1 MPERPVRIL
10 HAHSTFDLGGK
21 EARAV
26 RLMNKWGARAEH
38 VVLSATGKFGARAAI
53 DPGVSVAFPED
64 APSLVGK
71 PGPLRY
77 RKLAR
82 YMRGFDLVLSYN
94 WGAMDVV
101 AARRLYGGPPLIHH
115 EDGFNEDEADKRN
128 WKRNG
133 FRRLFLR
140 SAHRLV
146 VPSERLED
154 IARREWRQPE
164 SRVSRIANGI
174 PVERFALP
182 PSRPIAGLDPAGGPV
197 VGTVAGLRAVKNL
210 PRLVRAFASAAPADA
225 RLVIV
230 GEGPERAA
238 ILAEAERLGVADR
251 LVMPGFMADPATWI
265 GHFDIFALSS
275 DSEQFPISL
284 IEAMAAG
291 LPCASTDVGDV
302 AAMVAPENRFAVGD
316 EAVLADGLRLL
327 LADPALRAA
336 VGAANRSKAT
346 ACYDERVMISRY
358 AALYGA
364 AIGRPDAFDRAAAAE
379 NSEV

>member
-26 RLMNKWGARAEH
+26 RLMNIWGPRAEH
-38 VVLSATGKFGARAAI
+38 VVLSATGKFGARSAI
-53 DPGVSVAFPED
+53 DESVAVAFPED
-64 APSLVGK
+64 APSLIGK
-71 PGPLRY
+71 PGPRRY
-77 RKLAR
+77 RALAR

-115 EDGFNEDEADKRN
+115 EDGFNEDEAEKRN
-128 WKRNG
+128 WKRNS

-146 VPSERLED
+146 VPSERLER
-154 IARREWRQPE
+154 IARTEWRQPE
-164 SRVSRIANGI
+164 ARVVRIANGI
-174 PVERFALP
+174 PVARFERGPTRAM
-182 PSRPIAGLDPAGGPV
+182 AGLDSADGLV

-210 PRLVRAFASAAPADA
+210 PRLVRAFAAAAPADA

-230 GEGPERAA
+230 GEGPERGA
-238 ILAEAERLGVADR
+238 IVAEAERLGIADR
-251 LVMPGFMADPATWI
+251 LVMPGFMADPAEWI

-291 LPCASTDVGDV
+291 LPCASTNVGDV
-302 AAMVAPENRFAVGD
+302 AAMLAPENGFAIGD
-316 EAVLADGLRLL
+316 EAVLSQGLRLL
-327 LADPALRAA
+327 LGDSALRST